1 VRPQLDLVLGYGLQ
15 GVGGTLTYEDP
26 VTGDPVTVP
35 GGYSDAL
42 EMLRD
47 ADYDQWSAAVN
58 LRYPLGN
65 NQAKAQRAQA
75 RYELRSAEQLVA
87 AQRQTVIQ
95 QVRRAVRALES
106 SAKSIDAAAKAREL
120 AERNLD
126 AEQKK
131 FANGMSTNYQV
142 LQIQEDLAA
151 AWAAELN
158 SRVIY
163 RKSMVGYNA
172 STGTLLDVMGV
183 ALRTEE
189 AKEEPH
195 TLWKDVKWMQFGHW
209 ADVDEAD
216 DAEGDAED
224 ADEKASEPAK
234 EQGQ

>member
-1 VRPQLDLVLGYGLQ
+1 
-15 GVGGTLTYEDP
+15 
-26 VTGDPVTVP
+26 
-35 GGYSDAL
+35 
-42 EMLRD
+42 MLRD
-47 ADYDQWSAAVN
+47 ADFDKWSAAIN

-75 RYELRSAEQLVA
+75 RYQLRSAEQLVA
-87 AQRQTVIQ
+87 AQRQTIIQ

-142 LQIQEDLAA
+142 LEIQEDLAA
-151 AWAAELN
+151 AQAAELQ
-158 SRVIY
+158 SHVAY
-163 RKSMVGYNA
+163 RRSMVGYNA
-172 STGTLLDVMGV
+172 STGTLLDTMGV
-183 ALRTEE
+183 GLRAGE

-195 TLWKDVKWMQFGHW
+195 TLWKDVKWLQFGHW
-209 ADVDEAD
+209 ADVEDGED
-216 DAEGDAED
+216 DAEDDDAAE
-224 ADEKASEPAK
+224 APAATK